1 MSKADKFLEL
11 EALTVREENALK
23 VFRSIRHP
31 EHTSWSLVFLP
42 SLLPLFL
49 SRSLVHLNDMQ
60 WPSNGRFL
68 KLCMWPPEGP
78 QLASLPAQG
87 VTRVLCA
94 SRVHFIL
101 QQGKTRHLFSPAL

>member
-11 EALTVREENALK
+11 EVLTVREENALK
-23 VFRSIRHP
+23 VFRSIRHH
-31 EHTSWSLVFLP
+31 EHTSLSFLS

-68 KLCMWPPEGP
+68 KLCMWSPKGP
-78 QLASLPAQG
+78 
-87 VTRVLCA
+87 
-94 SRVHFIL
+94 
-101 QQGKTRHLFSPAL
+101 